1 MKIALNPLVDKY
13 LAEGCVRC
21 KYGATPRCKV
31 HLWQEPLELLRQIVL
46 ETGLKEEIKWSFP
59 VYTHEGKNIV
69 MVSALK
75 DSANISFFKG
85 ALLKDPQKIL
95 QLQGNLQSGRI
106 IRFTNTADIKKI
118 KTAMKALIREAVAVE
133 ERGEKVVYKRNPEPV
148 PEELI
153 QAFKADPAFN
163 KAFHALTPGRQ
174 RGYIILFSQPKQVQ
188 TRISRIEKYRER
200 ILQGKGIND
209 AV

>member
-1 MKIALNPLVDKY
+1 MKIVLNPLVDKY
-13 LAEGCVRC
+13 LAEGCMRC
-21 KYGATPRCKV
+21 KYGATPKCKV
-31 HLWQEPLELLRQIVL
+31 HPWREALELLRQIVL

-85 ALLKDPQKIL
+85 VLLKDPQKIL
-95 QLQGNLQSGRI
+95 EQQGNLQSGRI
-106 IRFTNTADIKKI
+106 IRFTNTADIKKLKTTLKAYI
-118 KTAMKALIREAVAVE
+118 KEAVAVE
-133 ERGEKVVYKRNPEPV
+133 ESGEKVVYKRNPEPV

-188 TRISRIEKYRER
+188 TRIARIEKHRER
-200 ILQGKGIND
+200 ILQGMGIND
-209 AV
+209 

>member
-1 MKIALNPLVDKY
+1 MKIELNPLVDKY
-13 LAEGCVRC
+13 LAEGCMRC
-21 KYGATPRCKV
+21 KYGATPKCKV
-31 HLWQEPLELLRQIVL
+31 HPWREALELLRQIVL

-85 ALLKDPQKIL
+85 VLLKDPQKIL
-95 QLQGNLQSGRI
+95 QQQGNLQSGRI
-106 IRFTNTADIKKI
+106 IRFTNTADIKKLKTTLKAYI
-118 KTAMKALIREAVAVE
+118 KEAVAVE
-133 ERGEKVVYKRNPEPV
+133 ASGEKVVYKRNPEPV

-153 QAFKADPAFN
+153 QAFKADPAFK

-188 TRISRIEKYRER
+188 TRISRIEKYREQ
-200 ILQGKGIND
+200 ILQGRGIND
-209 AV
+209 